1 MKLDNNK
8 KYDLVGIGN
17 SIVDILAYKDKSFI
31 EDNDMNL
38 GTMSLVDHDQIDNL
52 YKKLGA
58 ATECSGGS
66 AANTLAGFSLL
77 GGKSSFIGKVKI
89 DQAGDIFHKSL
100 TKAGVEYQVKPAID
114 GDPTGKCIVVVTEEK
129 GQFGGPVNVER
140 TMATYLGASI
150 TISEDDIKE
159 SLISDAKVIYF
170 EGYLWDSP
178 TGKAAIVKAIEI
190 AKKNNVKV
198 AFSLSDPFCV
208 ERYRDDFR
216 KLINED
222 VNLLFANE
230 AEITSLY
237 NEPEIR
243 KNLFRLT
250 GKCEMS
256 AITQGAEGSYIITE
270 DKIYTIDPIR
280 VENVY
285 DVTGAGDLYAAGF
298 LFGIVNNYS
307 PEKCGQLGSLCA
319 AEIIQYLGAR
329 PVTDLK
335 ELIKKLEL

>member
-1 MKLDNNK
+1 MKFDDTK
-8 KYDLVGIGN
+8 QYDLVGIGN
-17 SIVDILAYKDKSFI
+17 AIVDILAYKNKEFI
-31 EDNDMNL
+31 EENNL
-38 GTMSLVDHDQIDNL
+38 IAGAMSLVDHSEIDEL

-58 ATECSGGS
+58 ATQCSGGS

-89 DQAGDIFHKSL
+89 DQMGDIFHKSL
-100 TKAGVEYQVKPAID
+100 TKAGVEYKVRPAVD
-114 GDPTGKCIVVVTEEK
+114 GDPTGKCVVIVTEEPS
-129 GQFGGPVNVER
+129 QFGGSANVER

-150 TISEDDIKE
+150 TISKDDIKE
-159 SLISDAKVIYF
+159 NLISDAKIIYF

-178 TGKAAIVKAIEI
+178 TGKEAIIEAIKI
-190 AKKNNVKV
+190 AKEHNVKI
-198 AFSLSDPFCV
+198 AFTLSDPFCV

-216 KLINED
+216 ILINED
-222 VNLLFANE
+222 INLLFANE
-230 AEITSLY
+230 TEITSLY
-237 NEPEIR
+237 QEPEIR

-256 AITQGAEGSYIITE
+256 VITQGEQGSYIITE
-270 DKIYTIDPIR
+270 NEIHTVDPVK
-280 VENVY
+280 VESIY

-298 LFGIVNNYS
+298 LYGIVNNYS

-319 AEIIQYLGAR
+319 SEIIQYLGAR

-335 ELIKKLEL
+335 ALIEKLEL